1 METNIVEL
9 VHKETSGDQRKRD
22 MYMIILLNK
31 YPEVPR
37 M

>member
-1 METNIVEL
+1 MKTNIMEL
-9 VHKETSGDQRKRD
+9 VHRETPGDERKQD
-22 MYMIILLNK
+22 MSTIILLNK

>member
-1 METNIVEL
+1 MEL
-9 VHKETSGDQRKRD
+9 VHKETYGDQRKHD
-22 MYMIILLNK
+22 TYMIILLNK